1 MLKLNMN
8 IHFKKMKE
16 RNAHALK
23 NKNLTSKRNKLV
35 ALAAHPFGAPKGSSS
50 YYGLMGCKISV

>member
-1 MLKLNMN
+1 MN